1 MAYSSL
7 KRNVSSSETRGRG
20 SLRTA
25 KTYFQS
31 SLWKITSVTS
41 SSETILV
48 KLFLFLFTRPMKLSD
63 RWRLQTL
70 FFRGTTG
77 NMPAVCT
84 SGFLPNLWVVC
95 TVRFK
100 LLDMFMNVFPHV
112 IVALFYLPA
121 RDIAL
126 RYDTFRNL
134 DQFSI
139 KFLNC
144 HVLSLTSVLF

>member
-100 LLDMFMNVFPHV
+100 LLDMFMNLFFHMWLLLFIILFTCTWHCLTLWHIQESGSIFNQVSQLPH
-112 IVALFYLPA
+112 AFA
-121 RDIAL
+121 R
-126 RYDTFRNL
+126 
-134 DQFSI
+134 
-139 KFLNC
+139 
-144 HVLSLTSVLF
+144 